1 MKKLLVVILAVSVVL
16 VFAVPALA
24 RGHRGMNM
32 DINSNNT
39 TAESSAGSYGYNSN
53 VAASGMSYASGNEA
67 ATGIVNINLAAALG
81 FKSDA
86 KNFNC
91 NDVVNKG
98 TANSNSGNANAN
110 QNGFNAVCSV
120 SDAYAKTKGGGG
132 SCGMNINSHNT
143 YSGSMAIAEGVNENM
158 AISGDSIASGN
169 AALNVIINGSGALAA
184 CGGDATN
191 MTCNN
196 VSNVGTANASS
207 GNANANQNAMNKVC
221 ADSIST
227 GIAKTYCR

>member
-1 MKKLLVVILAVSVVL
+1 MKKLLVILLAISVVL
-16 VFAVPALA
+16 LLAVPALA
-24 RGHRGMNM
+24 GPHMMSM
-32 DINSNNT
+32 DKNSNNT

-53 VAASGMSYASGNEA
+53 IAGTGMSYASGNEA
-67 ATGIVNINLAAALG
+67 ATGIVNVNLAAACG

-91 NDVVNKG
+91 NDVTNKG

-110 QNGFNAVCSV
+110 QNGFNAVCSA
-120 SDAYAKTKGGGG
+120 SDAYAKTKGGGS
-132 SCGMNINSHNT
+132 SCGMNKNSHNT
-143 YSGSMAIAEGVNENM
+143 YAGSVAVAEGVNENM
-158 AISGDSIASGN
+158 AVSGDSVASGN

-184 CGGDATN
+184 FGGDATN
-191 MTCNN
+191 ATCNN
-196 VSNVGTANASS
+196 VSNVGTANSSS